1 MKALLL
7 FLLLISSAASANAP
21 DLPTA
26 PGSLIYSELIPAD
39 YRAQFEAAVIA
50 SASRLKVQPDWLM
63 VCMRFE
69 TAGTFRA
76 NTRNKYSGAVGL
88 IQFLPTTAKRL
99 GTTPNK
105 LAAMTAVDQLLY
117 VERYFQPYA
126 GRMTDVYDVYLV
138 IFAPAFL
145 GRRHGQVLYRADDP
159 TPLGRRRYHYNRVL
173 DDNRDGVITIR
184 DVKRQIRRFV
194 PKPA

>member
-1 MKALLL
+1 MKTLLL
-7 FLLLISSAASANAP
+7 FLLLLSSVASANAP
-21 DLPTA
+21 DLPNP
-26 PGSLIYSELIPAD
+26 PGSLIYSELVPAD

-50 SASRLKVQPDWLM
+50 SAIRLKIEPDWLM

-76 NTRNKYSGAVGL
+76 NTRNRFSGAVGL
-88 IQFLPTTAKRL
+88 IQFLPTTARRL
-99 GTTPNK
+99 GVSPGK
-105 LAAMTAVDQLLY
+105 LGAMSAVDQLLY

-126 GRMTDVYDVYLV
+126 GRMSDVYDVYLV

-145 GRRHGQVLYRADDP
+145 GRRNQQVLYRADDP
-159 TPLGRRRYHYNRVL
+159 TPLGRKRYQYNRVL

-194 PKPA
+194 PS